1 MATHGP
7 RRKIGRGSRW
17 TLLLWGAAAMLLAL
31 PFVAMRFT
39 TEVNWSASDFIIMGI
54 LLTLVCAGIEL
65 AVRLTDNVAYR
76 LACAAAIGG
85 AFLITWANLAVGHE
99 HGPNHLLLYGALL
112 IGVAASAIVRFSA
125 KGMAV
130 VMVLTACALVV
141 ALRLAMLNDA
151 DPEGP
156 NLLITAVASV
166 AIASP
171 FLIAAWL
178 FRRAART

>member
-1 MATHGP
+1 MATEG
-7 RRKIGRGSRW
+7 RISRAGRGSRW
-17 TLLLWGAAAMLLAL
+17 TLLLWGAAAVLLSL

-39 TEVNWSASDFIIMGI
+39 SEVKWTASDFIIMGI
-54 LLTLVCAGIEL
+54 LLAVVCGCVEIT
-65 AVRLTDNVAYR
+65 VRLTDNVAYR

-99 HGPNHLLLYGALL
+99 HGPGHLFLYGALL
-112 IGVAASAIVRFSA
+112 VGIAGSAMVRFSA
-125 KGMAV
+125 KGMAAA
-130 VMVLTACALVV
+130 MLGTAAALIV

-151 DPEGP
+151 DPQGS
-156 NLLITAVASV
+156 NLLVTLVASG

-178 FRRAART
+178 FRRAARA